1 MLIKC
6 LLIFFSFW
14 NCSREYLSEYKK
26 RFRPF
31 SQYEYVDGKFFKK
44 KGDQEIGSPWFH
56 EVIELRKKA
65 GEYRVRTIIL
75 KQANLNIPA
84 SVILSYFQ
92 TR

>member
-1 MLIKC
+1 MVFFFFVEAYTESNDEILTVC
-6 LLIFFSFW
+6 LYFFTL
-14 NCSREYLSEYKK
+14 CSREYLSEYKK

-65 GEYRVRTIIL
+65 GEYRVRRTQL
-75 KQANLNIPA
+75 LA
-84 SVILSYFQ
+84 
-92 TR
+92 